1 MHALAPVP
9 VELMPTG
16 QAAASSPSTGQ
27 EGLFAS
33 HLKTA
38 SQSKGMVTDRQSDN
52 TVQGTEIPTA
62 GETAGNA
69 AAPPVA
75 LADNGGRSAVATDN
89 EISEKEANQV
99 SNSGGGQF
107 SAEAVLLQGTAWP
120 EPNPRSIA
128 QSLAESL
135 GTTIP
140 DAHERISAG
149 RVRESTVGR
158 MLQGLS
164 QDPSPFQTA
173 ASTSATV
180 SQKDGTASTSGPLPA
195 QHIGP
200 DANTS
205 PISSTT
211 AALLGLQSAGN
222 SNASAAAIGLSRRG
236 QTSGFLPAQHIG
248 PDANTS
254 PISSTTA
261 ALLGLQSAG
270 NSNAS
275 AAAIGLSRGG
285 QTSGPL
291 PAQRTGPDTNT
302 SPIQLGAGIL
312 PDAANQTGAA
322 QPNGPQMIQ
331 NQYGQVITIYQGT
344 GNEEEAGVS
353 GSPGTTTAA
362 GTESKNLDFK
372 NNYIHSHLPNEA
384 PQNAAAQGE
393 SRQTDNSALDQ
404 QPEISNALNTETD
417 AAATM
422 ESLQPQKGPMTFGQ
436 DNLPFM
442 VSPQRPTSQ
451 PGFTH
456 AAMEPPMYRLPSG
469 TVVPEGTVVE
479 QMVAHLSVNKRLE
492 TGTVNLR
499 LHPQELG
506 ELRLEIKVEQDN
518 IKAHIVAQNPQA
530 QEMIDRHLPRLREA
544 LEQQGLNLQ
553 QVEVTVAANDNT
565 RGEQFQEN
573 STWQQPS
580 RSPRNRMDARF
591 TLEMDENFPKEP
603 EATTSNLS
611 VVA

>member
-1 MHALAPVP
+1 
-9 VELMPTG
+9 
-16 QAAASSPSTGQ
+16 
-27 EGLFAS
+27 
-33 HLKTA
+33 
-38 SQSKGMVTDRQSDN
+38 
-52 TVQGTEIPTA
+52 
-62 GETAGNA
+62 
-69 AAPPVA
+69 
-75 LADNGGRSAVATDN
+75 
-89 EISEKEANQV
+89 
-99 SNSGGGQF
+99 
-107 SAEAVLLQGTAWP
+107 
-120 EPNPRSIA
+120 
-128 QSLAESL
+128 
-135 GTTIP
+135 
-140 DAHERISAG
+140 
-149 RVRESTVGR
+149 

-180 SQKDGTASTSGPLPA
+180 SQKDGTASTSGP
-195 QHIGP
+195 
-200 DANTS
+200 
-205 PISSTT
+205 
-211 AALLGLQSAGN
+211 
-222 SNASAAAIGLSRRG
+222 
-236 QTSGFLPAQHIG
+236 LPAQHIG

-353 GSPGTTTAA
+353 GSPGTTTAT

>member
-33 HLKTA
+33 HLRTA

-69 AAPPVA
+69 AAPPGA

-120 EPNPRSIA
+120 EPNPRSIV

-149 RVRESTVGR
+149 RVHESTVGR

-222 SNASAAAIGLSRRG
+222 SNASAAAIGLSR
-236 QTSGFLPAQHIG
+236 
-248 PDANTS
+248 
-254 PISSTTA
+254 
-261 ALLGLQSAG
+261 
-270 NSNAS
+270 
-275 AAAIGLSRGG
+275 GG

-291 PAQRTGPDTNT
+291 PAQRTGPDANT
-302 SPIQLGAGIL
+302 SPIGSTTAAVPSPQQLGAGIL

>member
-33 HLKTA
+33 HLRTA

-120 EPNPRSIA
+120 EPTPRSIV

-149 RVRESTVGR
+149 RVHESTVGR

-180 SQKDGTASTSGPLPA
+180 SQKDGTASTSGP
-195 QHIGP
+195 
-200 DANTS
+200 
-205 PISSTT
+205 
-211 AALLGLQSAGN
+211 
-222 SNASAAAIGLSRRG
+222 
-236 QTSGFLPAQHIG
+236 LPAQHIG

-353 GSPGTTTAA
+353 GSPGTTTAT

>member
-120 EPNPRSIA
+120 EPTPRSIV

-180 SQKDGTASTSGPLPA
+180 SQKDGTASTSGP
-195 QHIGP
+195 
-200 DANTS
+200 
-205 PISSTT
+205 
-211 AALLGLQSAGN
+211 
-222 SNASAAAIGLSRRG
+222 
-236 QTSGFLPAQHIG
+236 LPAQHIG

-353 GSPGTTTAA
+353 GSPGTTTAT